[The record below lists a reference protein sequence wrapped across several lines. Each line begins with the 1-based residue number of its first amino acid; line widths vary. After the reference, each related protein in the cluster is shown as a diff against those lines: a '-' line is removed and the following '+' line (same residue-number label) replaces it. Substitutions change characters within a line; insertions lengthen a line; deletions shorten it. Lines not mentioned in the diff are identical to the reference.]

1 MKKQLLKN
9 IISKPIK
16 VTGWITDGAPS
27 AYGLLLENKSIV
39 PLKKIEWQ
47 SLFKA
52 WALLHRPS
60 MQYDTF
66 SGQIEFTK
74 PS

>member
-1 MKKQLLKN
+1 MQKQLRN
-9 IISKPIK
+9 IISKPLK

-39 PLKKIEWQ
+39 PLKRVEWT

-52 WALLHRPS
+52 WALMHQPT
-60 MQYDTF
+60 MQYDTM
-66 SGQIEFTK
+66 SGHIEFRK
-74 PS
+74 PN